1 MYNGLIGQKL
11 LGEVLEGKT
20 DAALPVV
27 GGSLPTSV
35 LHHLLLPL
43 TEAQGPPDAIMH
55 QAASSMLS
63 GKHTSALQLLPPT
76 HQTVPELHTAA
87 VNRNITCMKLLDCH

>member
-35 LHHLLLPL
+35 LH
-43 TEAQGPPDAIMH
+43 
-55 QAASSMLS
+55 LS
-63 GKHTSALQLLPPT
+63 LIH
-76 HQTVPELHTAA
+76 
-87 VNRNITCMKLLDCH
+87 I